1 MKVTQKKMP
10 KSQVELDFELTEK
23 EFKHYIDRLGEEKE
37 NLLNEAGDIAI
48 KESYIKYIQ
57 ESNLRPVLNP
67 EILIVKNVQGYPF
80 AFKALITILPDVE
93 LPDYKEIAKSVSAQD
108 IFVTEEEIQDSL
120 KYLQKSKAKFILK
133 NAPAEKN
140 DFVEISY
147 QNRGKE
153 TNEEIKDKFI
163 IGESG
168 FMPGFGDNLI
178 GMEAG
183 EEKEFKLKLPENSLR
198 EDLIGKESEFKVKM
212 ISVQNIELPE
222 IDDEF
227 IKQLGLDAKD
237 SKKEGALD
245 LSFDT
250 LVSFKK
256 SMGKGIILKKKE
268 EEKQKRRINIL
279 SKIAEK
285 AKLEVPESM
294 IMYEK
299 GKLMDDFKGKITQG
313 MKINFE
319 EYLATTNQTEEQ
331 LKEIYQK
338 EAEKRL
344 REFLVLMTIGDVE
357 NVEVAPEEVGKM
369 VRELMENSSMGQ
381 LDTFNIEELKG
392 YSKGIIFKEKVFQV
406 LESFFE

>member
-1 MKVTQKKMP
+1 
-10 KSQVELDFELTEK
+10 
-23 EFKHYIDRLGEEKE
+23 
-37 NLLNEAGDIAI
+37 
-48 KESYIKYIQ
+48 
-57 ESNLRPVLNP
+57 
-67 EILIVKNVQGYPF
+67 
-80 AFKALITILPDVE
+80 
-93 LPDYKEIAKSVSAQD
+93 
-108 IFVTEEEIQDSL
+108 
-120 KYLQKSKAKFILK
+120 LK

-406 LESFFE
+406 SESFFE